1 MHILSVSSIE
11 ICNTHIKFNQNSPN
25 DDNHLMQLGI
35 LITVN
40 ERKELMPEAIKMW
53 RYLGNKIAVDK

>member
-1 MHILSVSSIE
+1 MHILYVSSIE

-40 ERKELMPEAIKMW
+40 ERKELMPEAIENVEVFW
-53 RYLGNKIAVDK
+53 